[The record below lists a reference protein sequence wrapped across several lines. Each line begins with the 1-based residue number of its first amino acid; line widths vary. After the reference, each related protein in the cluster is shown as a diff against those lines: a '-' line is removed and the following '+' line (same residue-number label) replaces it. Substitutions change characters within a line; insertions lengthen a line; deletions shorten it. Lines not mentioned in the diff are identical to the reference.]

1 MNNICLHRIVCALKK
16 ISFLVLI
23 MLIVNSCFTVRYSTT
38 GASISEDVKT
48 FSVSYFQCRAPLA
61 TPTLGQDFTEELKDK
76 FIDQTNLQI
85 VTGYG
90 HLHFEGEIVSYET
103 KPMGIQANETAAQTR
118 LSIIVHV
125 KFVNEKDTDKNFE
138 RDFSHYEDFSSELS
152 LEQIQD
158 EYNKTILEKII
169 EDIFNQAVV
178 NW

>member
-1 MNNICLHRIVCALKK
+1 MSKLNTVGIKGNMKK
-16 ISFLVLI
+16 VIFYSILLV
-23 MLIVNSCFTVRYSTT
+23 VFNSCFTIRYSTT

-48 FSVSYFQCRAPLA
+48 FSVSYFQSRAPLA
-61 TPTLGQDFTEELKDK
+61 TPTLGQDFTEKLKDK

-85 VTGYG
+85 VEGYG

-118 LSIIVHV
+118 LQIRVHV
-125 KFVNEKDTDKNFE
+125 KFINEKDSDKNFE
-138 RDFSHYEDFSSELS
+138 RDFDHYEDFSSELS
-152 LEQIQD
+152 LEQVQD
-158 EYNKTILEKII
+158 EYNETILEKII